1 MFDEETIVVLGK
13 RLLGGICAEDV
24 VAWANAELALGKD
37 TPTLRILASSGPP
50 FHWSE
55 VEDAF
60 LLTLSE
66 LGIEPPAPDLT
77 LWRYAEYVAQQLL
90 NDKIGAVQACQII
103 SQVYIQLDYPRELAV
118 WDNLDDAWL
127 NISSGHKDYLTP
139 AVTRDN
145 FPDRVRNEAAEF
157 LARPLHGA

>member
-1 MFDEETIVVLGK
+1 M
-13 RLLGGICAEDV
+13 
-24 VAWANAELALGKD
+24 
-37 TPTLRILASSGPP
+37 LASSGPP

-60 LLTLSE
+60 RLTLSE
-66 LGIEPPAPDLT
+66 LGIDPPEPDET
-77 LWRYAEYVAQQLL
+77 LWRYAKLVARQLL
-90 NDKIGAVQACQII
+90 DGKIEAVQAVQILNQI
-103 SQVYIQLDYPRELAV
+103 CIQLDYPRELAV

-127 NISSGHKDYLTP
+127 NISSGHEAYLVP

-145 FPDRVRNEAAEF
+145 FPDRVRDEAAEF

>member
-1 MFDEETIVVLGK
+1 MLDEETIAVLGK
-13 RLLGGICAEDV
+13 RLLGGTCAEDV
-24 VAWANAELALGKD
+24 VAWANAELASGKD
-37 TPTLRILASSGPP
+37 TPTLRVLASSGPP
-50 FHWSE
+50 FYWSE

-66 LGIEPPAPDLT
+66 LGIEPPTPDIT

-103 SQVYIQLDYPRELAV
+103 SRVYVQLDYPRELAV

-127 NISSGHKDYLTP
+127 NVSGGHEAYLTP

-145 FPDRVRNEAAEF
+145 FPDRVKNEAAEL
-157 LARPLHGA
+157 LARSLQGA